1 MASKGDI
8 RAGRA
13 FVELFVKS
21 SGLTKGLR
29 QAGKQLKAF
38 GENIRTV
45 GQQLATISAA
55 ALTPIA
61 QATKRFADFDDAMR
75 TVKAVSQST
84 EEEFKALSDKAKALG
99 ASTSFTA
106 VEVAALMTELGRAGF
121 TATQI
126 DTMTEA
132 VLNLSRATGTEA
144 ATASG
149 IMAATIRQ
157 FSLGAEDATR
167 VADGLTAAANM
178 SFNSVE
184 SLGEAMSYAGPV
196 ALDFGVSLEETL
208 AVLGTL
214 GNLGIQGSNAGTTLR
229 RLLTITG
236 AEAEKL
242 KDIFG
247 VTFKDAAGNARPLV
261 DVLEEVNKATEHM
274 GTAERSEKFN
284 EAFGLLGITGAS
296 AISKSAGSTRELLK
310 AIQEAGGVAEDTA
323 KQMDSGLGGSFRIL
337 QSAVEGVAI
346 AIGEALAP
354 AIQGIASKA
363 SGFLSVVTHLI
374 GENKRL
380 ILGVT
385 AGIASVAG
393 LGAAMVGTGIAIKVA
408 GVAMVGLSGI
418 LAVITSPIGL
428 LTAGLVAGATAWVK
442 YSETGRAM
450 MASVADTARTSFQ
463 GISDAVAAGDIERA
477 GLIAVTG
484 LHLAVLQGLSALTET
499 FGEAFGAIATQVLD
513 GDFAGAWDTTVASL
527 RATWAEFTEG
537 LVAMFTEA
545 ADSVVGIWEKS
556 AKSISEKILE
566 ITSMMPESVQVA
578 VLGVNLSEEQ
588 RRRDR
593 MNEEARRRGL
603 AESNPSVV
611 DEAKSSA
618 AAQITGQADDLR
630 SRLDEMNRERQRNSR
645 SARSAADAFTSGASD
660 AIDAEIAAMQAQ
672 LERLTQE
679 AEAKRDE
686 AAKKA
691 ENAAAGG
698 MAAVGGGSSGESSVA
713 GTFSAAA
720 AVAMGQGGG
729 PIDKVVKAIEEQ
741 DKNEDKRT
749 EKLVQAVK
757 STALEFA

>member
-21 SGLTKGLR
+21 SGLTKGLH

-38 GENIRTV
+38 GDNIRTV

-61 QATKRFADFDDAMR
+61 LATKRFADFDDAMR

-84 EEEFKALSDKAKALG
+84 EDEFQSLSAKAKALG

-106 VEVAALMTELGRAGF
+106 VEVAELMTELGRAGF

-157 FSLGAEDATR
+157 FSLGAEEATR

-323 KQMDSGLGGSFRIL
+323 KQMDAGLGGSFRIL
-337 QSAVEGVAI
+337 LSAIEGVAI

-354 AIQGIASKA
+354 AIQGIANKA
-363 SGFLSVVTHLI
+363 SGFLSVVTQLI
-374 GENKRL
+374 GENQRL

-408 GVAMVGLSGI
+408 GVAMIGLSGI
-418 LAVITSPIGL
+418 LAAITSPVGL

-463 GISDAVAAGDIERA
+463 AISDAVAAGDIERA

-484 LHLAVLQGLSALTET
+484 LHLAVLQGLSALTKT

-513 GDFAGAWDTTVASL
+513 GDFAGAWDTFVVNLS
-527 RATWAEFTEG
+527 ATWAEFTEG
-537 LVAMFTEA
+537 LVAMFTVA
-545 ADSVVGIWEKS
+545 AKSLVGIWETATSAIS
-556 AKSISEKILE
+556 AKILD
-566 ITSMMPESVQVA
+566 ITSMMPESVQVK

-593 MNEEARRRGL
+593 LNAEARRLGL

-611 DEAKSSA
+611 DEAKGIA
-618 AAQITGQADDLR
+618 AGQIGWQADDLR
-630 SRLDEMNRERQRNSR
+630 SRLDEINRERQRNSR
-645 SARSAADAFTSGASD
+645 SARRAADAVTSGASD

-679 AEAKRDE
+679 AAAKRDE

-720 AVAMGQGGG
+720 AVALGQGGG

-749 EKLVQAVK
+749 DKLVQAVK
-757 STALEFA
+757 ATALEFA

>member
-1 MASKGDI
+1 M
-8 RAGRA
+8 
-13 FVELFVKS
+13 KS
-21 SGLTKGLR
+21 SGLTKGLH

-38 GENIRTV
+38 GDNIRTV

-55 ALTPIA
+55 ALNPIA
-61 QATKRFADFDDAMR
+61 LATKRFADFDDAMR

-106 VEVAALMTELGRAGF
+106 VEVAELMTELGRAGF
-121 TATQI
+121 AATQI

-242 KDIFG
+242 KKIFG
-247 VTFKDAAGNARPLV
+247 VTFKEAGNARSLV

-323 KQMDSGLGGSFRIL
+323 KQMDAGLGGSFRIL
-337 QSAVEGVAI
+337 LSAIEGVAI

-354 AIQGIASKA
+354 AVQGIASKA
-363 SGFLSVVTHLI
+363 SGFLSVVTQLI
-374 GENKRL
+374 GENQRL

-408 GVAMVGLSGI
+408 GIAMIGLSGI

-484 LHLAVLQGLSALTET
+484 LHLAVLKGLSALTET
-499 FGEAFGAIATQVLD
+499 FGETFGTIATQVLD
-513 GDFAGAWDTTVASL
+513 GDFAGAWDTFVVNLS
-527 RATWAEFTEG
+527 ATWSEFTEG

-545 ADSVVGIWEKS
+545 SDSLVGIWEKS

-593 MNEEARRRGL
+593 LNEEARRRGL
-603 AESNPSVV
+603 PESNPSVV
-611 DEAKSSA
+611 DEAKGIA
-618 AAQITGQADDLR
+618 AGQIGGQADDLR

-645 SARSAADAFTSGASD
+645 SARNAADALTSGASD

>member
-1 MASKGDI
+1 M
-8 RAGRA
+8 
-13 FVELFVKS
+13 KS
-21 SGLTKGLR
+21 SGLTKGLH

-38 GENIRTV
+38 GDNIRTV

-61 QATKRFADFDDAMR
+61 LATKRFADFDDAMR

-84 EEEFKALSDKAKALG
+84 EDEFQSLSAKAKALG

-106 VEVAALMTELGRAGF
+106 VEVAELMTELGRAGF

-157 FSLGAEDATR
+157 FSLGAEEATR

-323 KQMDSGLGGSFRIL
+323 KQMDAGLGGSFRIL
-337 QSAVEGVAI
+337 LSAIEGVAI

-354 AIQGIASKA
+354 AIQGIANKA
-363 SGFLSVVTHLI
+363 SGFLSVVTQLI
-374 GENKRL
+374 GENQRL

-408 GVAMVGLSGI
+408 GVAMIGLSGI
-418 LAVITSPIGL
+418 LAAITSPVGL

-463 GISDAVAAGDIERA
+463 AISDAVAAGDIERA

-484 LHLAVLQGLSALTET
+484 LHLAVLQGLSALTKT

-513 GDFAGAWDTTVASL
+513 GDFAGAWDTFVVNLS
-527 RATWAEFTEG
+527 ATWAEFTEG
-537 LVAMFTEA
+537 LVAMFTVA
-545 ADSVVGIWEKS
+545 AKSLVGIWETATSAIS
-556 AKSISEKILE
+556 AKILD
-566 ITSMMPESVQVA
+566 ITSMMPESVQVK

-593 MNEEARRRGL
+593 LNAEARRLGL

-611 DEAKSSA
+611 DEAKGIA
-618 AAQITGQADDLR
+618 AGQIGWQADDLR
-630 SRLDEMNRERQRNSR
+630 SRLDEINRERQRNSR
-645 SARSAADAFTSGASD
+645 SARRAADAVTSGASD

-679 AEAKRDE
+679 AAAKRDE

-720 AVAMGQGGG
+720 AVALGQGGG

-749 EKLVQAVK
+749 DKLVQAVK

>member
-1 MASKGDI
+1 M
-8 RAGRA
+8 
-13 FVELFVKS
+13 LKS
-21 SGLTKGLR
+21 FGGNI
-29 QAGKQLKAF
+29 QAIGK
-38 GENIRTV
+38 
-45 GQQLATISAA
+45 QLATISAA

-61 QATKRFADFDDAMR
+61 LATKRFADFDDQMR
-75 TVKAVSQST
+75 MVKAVSQST
-84 EEEFKALSDKAKALG
+84 EEEFQALSDKAKALG

-106 VEVAALMTELGRAGF
+106 VEVAALMTELGKAGF
-121 TATQI
+121 TAKQI
-126 DTMTEA
+126 DEMTA
-132 VLNLSRATGTEA
+132 SVLNLSRASGTDA
-144 ATASG
+144 AVASG
-149 IMAATIRQ
+149 IMAATMAQ
-157 FSLGAEDATR
+157 FSLGADQAAR
-167 VADGLTAAANM
+167 VADGLTAAANK

-184 SLGEAMSYAGPV
+184 DLGEAMKYAGPV

-208 AVLGTL
+208 AILGTL
-214 GNLGIQGSNAGTTLR
+214 GNLGIQGSSAGTTLR

-236 AEAEKL
+236 AESEKL
-242 KDIFG
+242 KKIFD
-247 VTFKDAAGNARPLV
+247 VDFKDAANNARPLV
-261 DVLEEVNKATEHM
+261 DVLDEVNKATEHM
-274 GTAERSEKFN
+274 GTAERAEKFN

-296 AISKSAGSTRELLK
+296 AISKSAGSTRDLLK
-310 AIQEAGGVAEDTA
+310 AIQDAGGVAEDTA
-323 KQMDSGLGGSFRIL
+323 KQMDAGLGGSFRIL
-337 QSAVEGVAI
+337 LSAIEGVAI

-363 SGFLSVVTHLI
+363 SGFLSVVTKLI
-374 GENKRL
+374 GENQRL

-393 LGAAMVGTGIAIKVA
+393 LGAAMVGAGIAIKVA
-408 GVAMVGLSGI
+408 GIAMIGLSGI
-418 LAVITSPIGL
+418 LAVITSPVGL

-484 LHLAVLQGLSALTET
+484 LHLAVLQGLSALTKT

-513 GDFAGAWDTTVASL
+513 GDFAGAWDTFVVNLS
-527 RATWAEFTEG
+527 ATWAEFTEG
-537 LVAMFTEA
+537 LVAMFTVA
-545 ADSVVGIWEKS
+545 ANSLVGIWETAAS
-556 AKSISEKILE
+556 AISAKILE

-593 MNEEARRRGL
+593 MNAEARRRGL

-611 DEAKSSA
+611 DEATGIA
-618 AAQITGQADDLR
+618 AGQIGGQADDLR
-630 SRLDEMNRERQRNSR
+630 SRLDEINRERQRNSR
-645 SARSAADAFTSGASD
+645 SARSAADAVASGASD
-660 AIDAEIAAMQAQ
+660 AINAEIAAMQAQ

-679 AEAKRDE
+679 AAAKRDE

-691 ENAAAGG
+691 EEAAAGG

-720 AVAMGQGGG
+720 AVALGQGGG
-729 PIDKVVKAIEEQ
+729 PLSRVAKAVEKTAKISEDQLKIDR
-741 DKNEDKRT
+741 D
-749 EKLVQAVK
+749 LLQAVK
-757 STALEFA
+757 ANALEFVA